1 MPKQSKD
8 YTIIAE
14 IYDYLMRKI
23 DYKDWAKYIY
33 DVVREY
39 IEGELIVL
47 ELASGTGKLG
57 TAFSIFSSKFV
68 FTDLSNDM
76 LKAVEDDFTKICCD
90 MTLLPFK
97 QKFNTVISTFDSINY
112 LIDDKDIISCIN
124 EIEKILTDDGIF
136 TFDVSLELNSQKYL
150 KHLNRKGKYNDF
162 YYIQQSNYDK
172 MNKIH
177 YNTFSIKKDDIEFKE
192 EHKQR
197 IYSIEEMIEI
207 ISQSNLQLLDVF
219 EAFTFEDLHE
229 KSLRAQFVLGKNNVN
244 I

>member
-1 MPKQSKD
+1 MSKHTKD
-8 YTIIAE
+8 YSVISE

-39 IEGELIVL
+39 IYGELIVL

-57 TAFSIFSSKFV
+57 TAFSIFTNKFI

-76 LKAVEDDFTKICCD
+76 LKAVGDDYTKICCD

-97 QKFNTVISTFDSINY
+97 QKFNSVISTFDSINY
-112 LIDDKDIISCIN
+112 LINEKEIINCIN
-124 EIEKILTDDGIF
+124 EVEKILTEDGIF
-136 TFDVSLELNSQKYL
+136 TYDVSLELNSQKYL
-150 KHLNRKGKYNDF
+150 KHLNRKGKYNGF

-172 MNKIH
+172 LNKIH
-177 YNTFSIKKDDIEFKE
+177 YNTFSIKKNNIELKE

-197 IYSIEEMIEI
+197 IYSVEEMIEI